1 MQDIQTFIVN
11 GMYFIIDLA
20 TLFLVM
26 ASIAILVYAVTTMVK
41 NRQPRWDNLL
51 FIPAALFLFA
61 LGLQVLPPLF
71 MKSARIGLADSRV
84 EADVLREELRGWL
97 PDAIPVPAGDAAEA
111 VNTHN
116 QISIPQ
122 PTAQSVVPPTPWVVT
137 ATPPPATAQPEI
149 SVITVQPTATPPPP
163 TPAPPVCMGTTK
175 QWLPGCILPTPV
187 R

>member
-111 VNTHN
+111 EHPHEPVHPAIGARGRAVEGRVQDLPRPLGGARATHD
-116 QISIPQ
+116 S
-122 PTAQSVVPPTPWVVT
+122 AAYHRS
-137 ATPPPATAQPEI
+137 A
-149 SVITVQPTATPPPP
+149 
-163 TPAPPVCMGTTK
+163 
-175 QWLPGCILPTPV
+175 